1 LLVTVFAL
9 KFIVAKTPSLLIN
22 WLPNVSSRNN
32 NFIVLPFTTEE
43 KFTDGFNTI
52 SPTVI
57 DATSNNVA
65 SKLNCNSAVAIP
77 GTFDNVTGTATVS
90 PDFTVAVPT
99 VAVTVLT
106 GPIAFIVTLPA
117 TVS

>member
-1 LLVTVFAL
+1 
-9 KFIVAKTPSLLIN
+9 LLIN

-65 SKLNCNSAVAIP
+65 SKPTCNSAVAIP